1 MTYRSDREQL
11 PAHWR
16 GIGTAPNCSVRVG
29 WDVCGCR
36 LRVKNDRSLKVGK
49 WWAGQVQISEV
60 PQ

>member
-49 WWAGQVQISEV
+49 W
-60 PQ
+60 